1 MTPAFRSSRAPECV
15 LPRAHR
21 DASQRLQNY
30 GPVRSMPGD
39 KANWSDWTLRA
50 VIVGGPTVA
59 IAHAFGLHTI
69 LIALFS

>member
-30 GPVRSMPGD
+30 GPVQSMPAE
-39 KANWSDWTLRA
+39 KAGWSDWAIRGWMIGITLGA
-50 VIVGGPTVA
+50 IIFIYHGG
-59 IAHAFGLHTI
+59 F
-69 LIALFS
+69 